1 LQSLGLCLRLVPTT
15 SHVDCRKKSA
25 YVIVYGEQH
34 MCRTTRL
41 MLQQIAVAA
50 GMLQSM
56 VSEVMIARHSVSK
69 FDNEGANP
77 VRLLLMCSKNKGHY
91 IYLRV

>member
-1 LQSLGLCLRLVPTT
+1 
-15 SHVDCRKKSA
+15 
-25 YVIVYGEQH
+25 
-34 MCRTTRL
+34 